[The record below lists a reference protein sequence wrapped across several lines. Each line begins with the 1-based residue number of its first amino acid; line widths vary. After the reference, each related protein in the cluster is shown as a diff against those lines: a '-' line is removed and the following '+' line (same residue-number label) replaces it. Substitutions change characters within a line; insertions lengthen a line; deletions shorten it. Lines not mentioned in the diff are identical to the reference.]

1 MAYEHLGRGALDYYP
16 CRYGRSKLLFRGPRR
31 KLDKPYCAVIGGS
44 ETYGKFLETPY
55 PTMLE
60 QLIQMPVVNLGCQ
73 NAGNEVFAQD
83 TSITDICS
91 GAEVTIIQLMGAQN
105 LSNRFYSVHPRR
117 NDRFI
122 RASGFLHTI
131 FREVD
136 FTEFHFNRHL
146 LGSLNEIS
154 PEKFS
159 LVRDELKEA
168 WVARMK
174 LLMSR
179 IEGRV
184 VLLWLSAHTPD
195 DTAKTNDLNS
205 DPAFVDRDMINR
217 VSEHASDVVEVVA
230 TQSEIDAGRDRMA
243 FNALEEIMAS
253 EMLGPIAHETAAW
266 RLQKIL
272 PRVH

>member
-122 RASGFLHTI
+122 KASGFLHTI

-179 IEGRV
+179 IKGRV
-184 VLLWLSAHTPD
+184 ILLWLSDHTPD

-217 VSEHASDVVEVVA
+217 VSERASDVVEVVA

>member
-83 TSITDICS
+83 TTVTDICS
-91 GAEVTIIQLMGAQN
+91 AAEVTIIQLMGAQN

-122 RASGFLHTI
+122 KASGFLHTV

-136 FTEFHFNRHL
+136 FTEFHFNRHM
-146 LGSLNEIS
+146 LGRLNEIS

-184 VLLWLSAHTPD
+184 ILLWLSAHTPD
-195 DTAKTNDLNS
+195 DTAKSNDLNS

-217 VSEHASDVVEVVA
+217 VSEQASDVVEVVA

>member
-83 TSITDICS
+83 TTVTDICS
-91 GAEVTIIQLMGAQN
+91 AAEVTIIQLMGAQN

-122 RASGFLHTI
+122 KASGFLHTV

-136 FTEFHFNRHL
+136 FTEFHFNRHM
-146 LGSLNEIS
+146 LGCLNEIS

-184 VLLWLSAHTPD
+184 ILLWLSAHTPD
-195 DTAKTNDLNS
+195 DTAKSNDLNS

-217 VSEHASDVVEVVA
+217 VSEQASDVVEVVA

>member
-122 RASGFLHTI
+122 KASGFLHTI

-184 VLLWLSAHTPD
+184 ILLWLSDHTPD

-217 VSEHASDVVEVVA
+217 VSERASDVVEVVA